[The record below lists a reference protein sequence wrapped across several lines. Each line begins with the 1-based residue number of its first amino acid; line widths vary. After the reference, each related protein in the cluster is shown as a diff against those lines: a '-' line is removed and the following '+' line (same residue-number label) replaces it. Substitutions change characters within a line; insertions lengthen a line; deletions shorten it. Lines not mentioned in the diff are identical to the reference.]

1 MPKFAQSSL
10 RLTAWTA
17 VAVIAIVASLF
28 LAKVS
33 NAQTGQGTGQALEIS
48 PPVMTLTTD
57 PGKTIKTRINVRN
70 VSKTDLIV
78 KGEAND
84 FVADGEG
91 GTPKV
96 LLEPGETSP
105 YSIKSWISAPASI
118 TLVPQEIK
126 TMEITIAVPAD
137 ASPGG
142 HYGVIRFT
150 GTPPDLEGQGVSLS
164 ASLGSLILLSVNGNV
179 KENLSVEEFSV
190 NKNGKSGTFF
200 DSTPT
205 QIVERIKNSG
215 NTHEQPAGSVTITN
229 MFNKSVA
236 SFSYNPQS
244 RYILPGSIR
253 KFDQS
258 LEQQLHGK
266 HLFGK
271 YTATLAIL
279 YGKDYG
285 QQLNSTV
292 TFWVIPWKIILIV
305 IAVLIAGFFL
315 IRFGIKRYNRA
326 VVKRAGRR

>member
-1 MPKFAQSSL
+1 MPKFAKSKL
-10 RLTAWTA
+10 RIIAWAA
-17 VAVIAIVASLF
+17 VAVVAVGASF
-28 LAKVS
+28 SVAKLS
-33 NAQTGQGTGQALEIS
+33 SAQTGQGTGQALEIS

-57 PGKTIKTRINVRN
+57 PGKTIKARINVRN
-70 VSKTDLIV
+70 VSKTDLVV

-84 FVADGEG
+84 FVAEGEG

-96 LLEPGETSP
+96 LIGDNQSSP
-105 YSIKSWISAPASI
+105 YSIKDWITLPASI

-126 TMEITIAVPAD
+126 TMQVTINVPAD

-150 GTPPDLEGQGVSLS
+150 GTPPSLGGQGVSLS

-190 NKNGKSGTFF
+190 NKNGKTGTFF

-205 QIVERIKNSG
+205 QIVERIKNTG

-229 MFNKSVA
+229 MFKKNVA

-258 LEQQLHGK
+258 LKHELNGK
-266 HLFGK
+266 LLFGK

-279 YGKDYG
+279 YGKDYS
-285 QQLNSTV
+285 QQLNSTI
-292 TFWVIPWKIILIV
+292 TFWVIPWKIILIIIV
-305 IAVLIAGFFL
+305 GLIAAFFIL
-315 IRFGIKRYNRA
+315 RFAIKRYNKA
-326 VVKRAGRR
+326 VIRRSRK